1 MLPGKEFA
9 THILYDGDHR
19 AEVEVGPAGERM
31 GQVPSHIGRRR
42 WFPKRWLVAAA
53 CDTTS
58 STL

>member
-42 WFPKRWLVAAA
+42 
-53 CDTTS
+53 
-58 STL
+58 